1 MTTDATLFAP
11 IMGRLLAILVILLAA
26 WRPLCVALNW
36 RFAFAFPDVAVK
48 LRAGFMLFALFTAMA
63 FLLMPNLLMVE
74 ALGTSAFFA
83 LERWRARPGFG
94 RRRGL
99 PPGSLGLFPYT
110 WENDRFFLD
119 EASKHG
125 PIFKTSHILRP
136 AVCIVDLEA
145 GTELLRDHEQS
156 LMNPQMSFSTYCPG
170 GMLRYMSG
178 PDRQHYRPILRRA
191 LSPQL
196 AQQLMPDFARIAR
209 QGLAIIRAESAENA
223 GGIKPSGHLDRML
236 GNFWLRLFFAIEA
249 ESEQGALLQS
259 LLPFIEFNNPT
270 RASRVQIRSAVKAL
284 CALVERQVDSWQG
297 APPPCLLGAVLA
309 DNAADAK
316 DPVVIGNLIY
326 MLHTTSSDMSGL
338 LCWLL
343 KMMSDH
349 PHWLERLAGE
359 RLEKG
364 RLAPGQLVR
373 EFGQEDAAGTSLLAT
388 RIVMET
394 LRMRQSEYISRAAIS
409 DIRFRGFV
417 IPRGWLIRIGVW
429 ECHQDPLVFENPEQF
444 NPDRFFDRAYTR
456 SEYMPFGVGS
466 HACLAPH
473 LATLVGSTFLNE
485 LASGYHL
492 LAHAGGTLEFAPTRH
507 WTPGA
512 GYRVRLTRRQ
522 VTKLDTSK

>member
-1 MTTDATLFAP
+1 
-11 IMGRLLAILVILLAA
+11 
-26 WRPLCVALNW
+26 
-36 RFAFAFPDVAVK
+36 
-48 LRAGFMLFALFTAMA
+48 
-63 FLLMPNLLMVE
+63 
-74 ALGTSAFFA
+74 
-83 LERWRARPGFG
+83 
-94 RRRGL
+94 
-99 PPGSLGLFPYT
+99 
-110 WENDRFFLD
+110 
-119 EASKHG
+119 
-125 PIFKTSHILRP
+125 
-136 AVCIVDLEA
+136 
-145 GTELLRDHEQS
+145 
-156 LMNPQMSFSTYCPG
+156 
-170 GMLRYMSG
+170 MSG
-178 PDRQHYRPILRRA
+178 PDHQHYRPIFRRA
-191 LSPQL
+191 LNPQL

-270 RASRVQIRSAVKAL
+270 RASPAQIRSAVKAL

-297 APPPCLLGAVLA
+297 SPPLCLLGAVLA

-349 PHWLERLAGE
+349 ALWLERLAQQ
-359 RLEKG
+359 
-364 RLAPGQLVR
+364 PTP
-373 EFGQEDAAGTSLLAT
+373 EDSAGTSSLAT

-409 DIRFRGFV
+409 EIRFRGVV

-429 ECHQDPLVFENPEQF
+429 ESHQNPAVFDNPGRF
-444 NPDRFFDRAYTR
+444 DPDRFLDRTYTR
-456 SEYMPFGVGS
+456 SEYMPFGLAS

-473 LATLVGSTFLNE
+473 MATLVGSTFLHE
-485 LASGYHL
+485 LASGFHL
-492 LAHAGGTLEFAPTRH
+492 TAPAGGALEFAPTRH

-512 GYRVRLTRRQ
+512 GYRVHLTSRQ
-522 VTKLDTSK
+522 MTKLDASK